1 MYRTV
6 VDAALI
12 EAAQRIAPL
21 MRACRDLD
29 RALPSRLLPAFPVGV
44 AVTRVPLVYA
54 AEEIARFLDACAPE
68 KMLVSRA

>member
-21 MRACRDLD
+21 VRARRDEGEQQTNGSEAVP
-29 RALPSRLLPAFPVGV
+29 AL
-44 AVTRVPLVYA
+44 
-54 AEEIARFLDACAPE
+54 RFLPE
-68 KMLVSRA
+68 RCGQTLCDNRGPR